1 MPDSGIAALT
11 PVTGLNVTLT
21 DRVLSVRINRPS
33 SLNSLT
39 VPILTGIADT
49 LERAAADPVVKV
61 VRLGGV
67 GRGFSSGVSMS
78 VDDVWGGGP
87 PTAGRRRG
95 QPRSTRRGRATA
107 PGCSCRSRTSG
118 RRRCLASAGV

>member
-61 VRLGGV
+61 VRLGE
-67 GRGFSSGVSMS
+67 
-78 VDDVWGGGP
+78 P
-87 PTAGRRRG
+87 PR
-95 QPRSTRRGRATA
+95 
-107 PGCSCRSRTSG
+107 
-118 RRRCLASAGV
+118 

>member
-61 VRLGGV
+61 VRLGGWAAV
-67 GRGFSSGVSMS
+67 SAPECLCLWTMCGAEGRRPPSSKR
-78 VDDVWGGGP
+78 
-87 PTAGRRRG
+87 PTA
-95 QPRSTRRGRATA
+95 QYAPWPRYRTR
-107 PGCSCRSRTSG
+107 
-118 RRRCLASAGV
+118 L

>member
-87 PTAGRRRG
+87 RPPSSKRPTA
-95 QPRSTRRGRATA
+95 QYAPWPRYRTR
-107 PGCSCRSRTSG
+107 
-118 RRRCLASAGV
+118 L

>member
-39 VPILTGIADT
+39 VPILTGIAD
-49 LERAAADPVVKV
+49 
-61 VRLGGV
+61 
-67 GRGFSSGVSMS
+67 
-78 VDDVWGGGP
+78 
-87 PTAGRRRG
+87 
-95 QPRSTRRGRATA
+95 
-107 PGCSCRSRTSG
+107 
-118 RRRCLASAGV
+118 